1 MNHEAHTS
9 DNQPIKAGGDPYFTA
24 SHLEGFL
31 MATLREQRASRR
43 WKIFFRLA
51 FFLVFLAFTIGL
63 FLDPRAQKTG
73 TGPHT
78 ALINLEGEIA
88 LESPASAKDLNKA
101 LQAAFENSN
110 TKGVILRINSPGGS
124 PVQSSMVFNEI
135 RRLRALHPQIPL
147 YVVVEELC
155 ASGAYFIA
163 AAADKIYVNPASLIG
178 SIGVLMNGFG
188 LTEIMKKTG
197 VERRLLTA
205 GENKGML
212 DPFSPLSD
220 KHRDHVQAMLSDI
233 HTQFI
238 TAVKQGRGKRLVNA
252 EPEIFSGLIYTGSK
266 GVAVGLADEFGS
278 VDSVARE
285 VIQAPDLMD
294 FSPHE
299 NVAERLAKKL
309 GASFGVGL
317 VQAIT
322 NKGVTLR

>member
-1 MNHEAHTS
+1 MNHEASTSHTE
-9 DNQPIKAGGDPYFTA
+9 PVKPGDSGFSA

-31 MATLREQRASRR
+31 MATLREQRAARR

-51 FFLVFLAFTIGL
+51 FLLVFLVFTIGL
-63 FLDPRAQKTG
+63 FIDPRAQKTG

-88 LESPASAKDLNKA
+88 VNGPASAERLNKA
-101 LQAAFENSN
+101 LKTAFENSN
-110 TKGVILRINSPGGS
+110 TKGVILRVNSPGGS
-124 PVQSSMVFNEI
+124 PVQSSLVFNEI

-163 AAADKIYVNPASLIG
+163 AAADKIYVNPASLVG

-188 LTEIMKKTG
+188 LTEIMKKAG
-197 VERRLLTA
+197 IERRLLTA

-212 DPFSPLSD
+212 DPFSPMSD

-238 TAVKQGRGKRLVNA
+238 TAVKQGRGKRLINA

-278 VDSVARE
+278 VDLVARE
-285 VIQAPDLMD
+285 VLHAPDLVD

-317 VQAIT
+317 VQAISS
-322 NKGVTLR
+322 KGTTLQ